1 LFGTLKVWIGALL
14 GFLLCLIIGGAV
26 IGTFYRLGRNV
37 WEPAE
42 NIYEGVFYLVAGLI
56 ITVVGAAL
64 LRIGKMQEKWRLKLA
79 KALDAPTP
87 STNAAGRFK
96 RFTMKY
102 SLFLLSFITVSRE
115 GIEGVVFV
123 SGVSFS
129 APATAIP
136 LPVVV
141 GLIIGIFIGYLLYK

>member
-1 LFGTLKVWIGALL
+1 MWIGAAL

-26 IGTFYRLGRNV
+26 IGTFYRFGSNV
-37 WEPAE
+37 WESAE
-42 NIYEGVFYLVAGLI
+42 NIYEGVFYLIAALM

-79 KALDAPTP
+79 KSLEQPIKS
-87 STNAAGRFK
+87 STNMGRIK
-96 RFTMKY
+96 RFTAKY
-102 SLFLLSFITVSRE
+102 FLFILSFITVSRE

-136 LPVVV
+136 LPVVI
-141 GLIIGIFIGYLLYK
+141 GLIAGIFIGYLIYK